1 MLATRN
7 LTRRVLDVLVVIE
20 IVVVVAVDAGVL
32 EVVAC
37 FLLSF
42 FNTLL

>member
-7 LTRRVLDVLVVIE
+7 LTRRVLGELVVIE
-20 IVVVVAVDAGVL
+20 FVVVVVDAGVL
-32 EVVAC
+32 KVFAC
-37 FLLSF
+37 FLLIF

>member
-7 LTRRVLDVLVVIE
+7 LTRRVLGELVVIE
-20 IVVVVAVDAGVL
+20 IVVVVDAGVL

-37 FLLSF
+37 FLLIF